1 MSSKVVSWGTVT
13 FDTENSDSGV
23 GSTSGILEKEFKS
36 NLDASEK
43 VTVKIAV
50 GLWGRSIQIPE
61 VARLKKILTPQ
72 KRIVL

>member
-13 FDTENSDSGV
+13 FDTDNSDSGV
-23 GSTSGILEKEFKS
+23 GSTSGILEREFKS

-50 GLWGRSIQIPE
+50 GLWGR
-61 VARLKKILTPQ
+61 
-72 KRIVL
+72 